1 MFSKQKLYSQA
12 TIAIKCIPKGEE
24 LTHIYQCH
32 FATTPKDQRQS
43 TLQRVFHFKCRCN
56 ACEKDFPLA
65 NRLPRTFIDGASLF
79 SGKSIEL
86 EKYLQALKQSL
97 KSVDLDRLF
106 IVKNEKIF
114 KAFKSE
120 VKNLEK
126 KKDLKT
132 IKKLLSVLDDYNKI
146 MNEEIKNCIASKDV
160 EKVLPLYYTKQM
172 LANMFLKS
180 PHAIFISSLEA
191 IIDCLLIKHAN
202 ISYGIPRGELLGKFN
217 AYYYRNL
224 L

>member
-1 MFSKQKLYSQA
+1 M
-12 TIAIKCIPKGEE
+12 
-24 LTHIYQCH
+24 THIYQCH
-32 FATTPKDQRQS
+32 FATTPRDQRQS
-43 TLQRVFHFKCRCN
+43 TLKKVFHFQCRCN

-65 NRLPRTFIDGASLF
+65 NRLPRTYIDTAALF

-86 EKYLQALKQSL
+86 EKYLQAIRQSL
-97 KSVDLDRLF
+97 KSVDLDKLF

-120 VKNLEK
+120 IKNLER

-132 IKKLLSVLDDYNKI
+132 IKKVLNVLDEYNKA
-146 MNEEIKNCIASKDV
+146 MNEEIKNCIASNHV
-160 EKVLPLYYTKQM
+160 EKCLQLYYTKQM
-172 LANMFLKS
+172 LASIFLKS

-202 ISYGIPRGELLGKFN
+202 ISYGIPRQELLGRFN

>member
-1 MFSKQKLYSQA
+1 M
-12 TIAIKCIPKGEE
+12 
-24 LTHIYQCH
+24 THIYQCH

-43 TLQRVFHFKCRCN
+43 TLQKVFHFQCRCN

-65 NRLPRTFIDGASLF
+65 NRLPRTYIDTAALF

-86 EKYLQALKQSL
+86 EKYLQAIRQSL
-97 KSVDLDRLF
+97 KSVDLDKLF

-120 VKNLEK
+120 IKNLER

-132 IKKLLSVLDDYNKI
+132 IKKVLNVLDEYNKA
-146 MNEEIKNCIASKDV
+146 MNEEIKNCIASNHV
-160 EKVLPLYYTKQM
+160 EKCLQLYYTKQM
-172 LANMFLKS
+172 LASIFLKS

-202 ISYGIPRGELLGKFN
+202 ISNGIPRQELLGKFN